1 MAVKIKLRQKAI
13 SGNRQSLYLDF
24 YPGIIHPETGNTT
37 RREFLGLYVLDKPKT
52 PIDKQ
57 HNKEVLQ
64 LAENIRAKRQIDI
77 QTGDFG
83 FLVSNKKPETDFIEL
98 YRQMAESKTGSNRA
112 NWIAS
117 LNCFKRFA
125 GDSLKAL
132 RLNEHF
138 CNEYRKFLLPL
149 DSIPYA
155 NNKQLSKGTACIYF
169 GKFKCV
175 LKQAHKDGLI
185 KKDLTGLIDSIS
197 TPTTQ
202 REFLT
207 YEELQQLAKT
217 PCKKPILKN
226 AAIFSALT
234 GLRVSDILK
243 LVWSEVQYSEAAGGY
258 FIQYRQ
264 KKTKSFEVLNVSD
277 QAVSLL
283 GERKG
288 PNEQV
293 FKGFKYSTELNEQLR
308 KWATKAGINK
318 HITFHCFRHTYAT
331 LQLSFGTDIYTVSKM
346 LGHRDLSTTQVYAKI
361 IDHTKREAANKIKL
375 DF

>member
-13 SGNRQSLYLDF
+13 KGNRQSLYLDF
-24 YPGIIHPETGNTT
+24 YPGIINPKTGNTT
-37 RREFLGLYVLDKPKT
+37 RREFLGLYVLDKPKN

-64 LAENIRAKRQIDI
+64 LAENIRAKRQIEI

-83 FLVSNKKPETDFIEL
+83 FLVSNKKLETDFVEF
-98 YRQMAESKTGSNRA
+98 YRQMAETKTGSNKGG
-112 NWIAS
+112 WIAS

-125 GDSLKAL
+125 GDSLKASKL
-132 RLNEHF
+132 TEHF

-149 DSIPYA
+149 DSLPYA
-155 NNKQLSKGTACIYF
+155 NKKQISKGTASIYLS
-169 GKFKCV
+169 KFKCV
-175 LKQAHKDGLI
+175 IRQAIKEGLI
-185 KKDLTGLIDSIS
+185 NRNLIYSIENIS
-197 TPTTQ
+197 MPSTQ

-207 YEELQQLAKT
+207 IEELQQLAKT
-217 PCKKPILKN
+217 PCKKPVIKN
-226 AAIFSALT
+226 AAIFAALT

-243 LVWSEVQYSEAAGGY
+243 LVWSEVQHSEAGGY

-264 KKTKSFEVLNVSD
+264 KKTKSFEVLNISD
-277 QAVSLL
+277 QAFSLL

-293 FKGFKYSTELNEQLR
+293 FKGLKYTVELNIQLK

-331 LQLSFGTDIYTVSKM
+331 LQLSYGTKIETISNM
-346 LGHRDLSTTQVYAKI
+346 LGHRDLKTTQIYAKI
-361 IDHTKREAANKIKL
+361 IDHAKREAANKIKL